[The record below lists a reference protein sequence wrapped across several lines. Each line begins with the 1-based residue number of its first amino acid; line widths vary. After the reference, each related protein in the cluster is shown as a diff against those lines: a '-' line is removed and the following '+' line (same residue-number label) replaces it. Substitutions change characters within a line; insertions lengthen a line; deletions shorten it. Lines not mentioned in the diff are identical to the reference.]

1 MRKIT
6 FTVEDRVIERAY
18 KVERSESKTLEAAFY
33 DWLILYAYGNVTR
46 GEIEALFRSLKHVDA
61 GRKFTRDAMNER

>member
-46 GEIEALFRSLKHVDA
+46 GEIEALFRASSTSMP
-61 GRKFTRDAMNER
+61 GESSPGPQ